1 MLKEILDSIKRE
13 LKETPRIVLFNEEEE
28 AKELIEEALKYHGVE
43 EIKFVQNEEEL
54 FLFLSKVCPT
64 VLVYSFFGNFEEVIA
79 NINQIKSFFPKLKLF
94 CLAPYDDEVDLAR
107 LFFFGAD
114 EAIQK
119 PFSMGE
125 FIARLAK
132 LLRTYYLEK
141 KVEQLL
147 VEDPLTFAYNRRFF
161 EASIREEALRAL
173 RYGFPLSLVMIDLDK
188 FKHYNDTY
196 GHAEGDKVLQGIA
209 ALLCENMRH
218 KVDKVC
224 RYGGDEFIIILPHTD
239 WKKAL
244 VVVKRII
251 KAYEKNPFEPVTLS
265 FGIASLIDRGNLEK
279 SVSDLIKRAD
289 SAMYQAKKVPGNTFV
304 IDPETIIASSKE
316 EAPLVVQ
323 PSPGLQQ
330 PHPQD

>member
-1 MLKEILDSIKRE
+1 MLKEILDIIKRE
-13 LKETPRIVLFNEEEE
+13 LKEAPRIVLFDEEEE
-28 AKELIEEALKYHGVE
+28 TKELIEEALKYHGVK

-54 FLFLSKVCPT
+54 FLFLSEVSPT
-64 VLVYSFFGNFEEVIA
+64 VLVYSFCCNFQEVIA
-79 NINQIKSFFPKLKLF
+79 NINQIKSLFPKLKVF

-107 LFFFGAD
+107 LFFSGAD

-119 PFSMGE
+119 PFSIGE

-188 FKHYNDTY
+188 FKYYNDTY

-209 ALLCENMRH
+209 VLLYENTRL

-224 RYGGDEFIIILPHTD
+224 RYGGDEFVIILPHTD
-239 WKKAL
+239 WKRAL
-244 VVVKRII
+244 VAVKRII

-265 FGIASLIDRGNLEK
+265 FGIASLINRGDLER
-279 SVSDLIKRAD
+279 SVSDLIIRAD
-289 SAMYQAKKVPGNTFV
+289 SAMYQAKKIPGNTFV
-304 IDPETIIASSKE
+304 VDPKTIIASSKE
-316 EAPLVVQ
+316 EAPPVVQ
-323 PSPGLQQ
+323 PSPRLQQ
-330 PHPQD
+330 PHDQD

>member
-13 LKETPRIVLFNEEEE
+13 LKETPRIVIFEEEE
-28 AKELIEEALKYHGVE
+28 ETKELIEEALKYHGVE

-64 VLVYSFFGNFEEVIA
+64 VLVYSFCGNFQEVIA
-79 NINQIKSFFPKLKLF
+79 NINQIKSLFPKLKLF

-125 FIARLAK
+125 FIARLTK

-209 ALLCENMRH
+209 VLLCENMRL

-224 RYGGDEFIIILPHTD
+224 RYGGDEFVIILPHTD

-265 FGIASLIDRGNLEK
+265 FGIASLIDRGDLER
-279 SVSDLIKRAD
+279 SVSDLIIRAD
-289 SAMYQAKKVPGNTFV
+289 SAMYQAKKMPGNTFV

-323 PSPGLQQ
+323 PSPRLQQ

>member
-13 LKETPRIVLFNEEEE
+13 LKEPPRIVLFEEEEE

-43 EIKFVQNEEEL
+43 EIKIVKNEEEL
-54 FLFLSKVCPT
+54 LLFLSKDCPT
-64 VLVYSFFGNFEEVIA
+64 VLVYSICGNFEGVIA
-79 NINQIKSFFPKLKLF
+79 NINQIKSLFHKLKVF

-107 LFFFGAD
+107 LFFSGAD

-188 FKHYNDTY
+188 FKYYNDTY

-209 ALLCENMRH
+209 LLLCANTRH

-224 RYGGDEFIIILPHTD
+224 RYGGDEFVIILPHTD

-251 KAYEKNPFEPVTLS
+251 KAYEKNSFEPVTLS
-265 FGIASLIDRGNLEK
+265 FGIASLIDRGDLER
-279 SVSDLIKRAD
+279 SVSDLIIRAD
-289 SAMYQAKKVPGNTFV
+289 SAMYQAKKMPGNTFV
-304 IDPETIIASSKE
+304 VDPETIIASSKE

-323 PSPGLQQ
+323 LSPHSQ
-330 PHPQD
+330 

>member
-13 LKETPRIVLFNEEEE
+13 LKETTRIVIFEEEEE

-43 EIKFVQNEEEL
+43 EIKIVKNEEEL
-54 FLFLSKVCPT
+54 FLFLSKVSPT
-64 VLVYSFFGNFEEVIA
+64 VLVYSFCGDFQKVIA
-79 NINQIKSFFPKLKLF
+79 NINQIKSLFPKLKVF

-107 LFFFGAD
+107 LFFSGAD

-119 PFSMGE
+119 PFSMEE

-161 EASIREEALRAL
+161 EESIREEALKAL

-188 FKHYNDTY
+188 FKYYNDTY

-209 ALLCENMRH
+209 LLLCENTRF

-224 RYGGDEFIIILPHTD
+224 RYGGDEFVIILPHTD
-239 WKKAL
+239 WKRAL
-244 VVVKRII
+244 TVVKRII
-251 KAYEKNPFEPVTLS
+251 KAYEKNPFKPVTLS
-265 FGIASLIDRGNLEK
+265 FGIASFIDRGDLER
-279 SVSDLIKRAD
+279 SVSDLIMRAD
-289 SAMYQAKKVPGNTFV
+289 SAMYQAKKMPGNTFV
-304 IDPETIIASSKE
+304 VDSETIIASSKE

-323 PSPGLQQ
+323 PSPRSQ
-330 PHPQD
+330 

>member
-13 LKETPRIVLFNEEEE
+13 LKETPRIVLFDEEEE
-28 AKELIEEALKYHGVE
+28 TKELIEEALKYHGVE

-54 FLFLSKVCPT
+54 FLFLSEVSPT
-64 VLVYSFFGNFEEVIA
+64 VLVYSFCCNFQEVIA

-107 LFFFGAD
+107 LFFSGAD

-125 FIARLAK
+125 FIARLTK

-188 FKHYNDTY
+188 FKYYNDTY

-209 ALLCENMRH
+209 ALFCENMRH

-224 RYGGDEFIIILPHTD
+224 RYGGDEFVIILPHTD
-239 WKKAL
+239 WKRAL

-251 KAYEKNPFEPVTLS
+251 KAYEKNPFEPVNLS
-265 FGIASLIDRGNLEK
+265 FGIASLIDRGDLER
-279 SVSDLIKRAD
+279 SVSDLIIRAD
-289 SAMYQAKKVPGNTFV
+289 SAMYQAKKMPGNTFV

-316 EAPLVVQ
+316 EAPPVVQ
-323 PSPGLQQ
+323 PSPRSQ
-330 PHPQD
+330 

>member
-1 MLKEILDSIKRE
+1 MLKEILDIIKRE
-13 LKETPRIVLFNEEEE
+13 FKETPQILLFEKEEE

-43 EIKFVQNEEEL
+43 KIKIVKNEEEL
-54 FLFLSKVCPT
+54 FLFLSKLCPT
-64 VLVYSFFGNFEEVIA
+64 VLIYSFYGDFEKVIA
-79 NINQIKSFFPKLKLF
+79 NVNQIKSFFPKLKVF
-94 CLAPYDDEVDLAR
+94 CLAPYDEVDLAR

-119 PFSMGE
+119 PFSMEE

-147 VEDPLTFAYNRRFF
+147 VEDPLTHAYNRRFF

-173 RYGFPLSLVMIDLDK
+173 RYGFPLTLVMIDLDK
-188 FKHYNDTY
+188 FKHYNDTH

-209 ALLCENMRH
+209 VLLCENTRL

-224 RYGGDEFIIILPHTD
+224 RYGGDEFVIILPHTD

-244 VVVKRII
+244 VVVNRIV
-251 KAYEKNPFEPVTLS
+251 KAYEKHPFEPVTLS
-265 FGIASLIDRGNLEK
+265 FGIASLIDRGDLER
-279 SVSDLIKRAD
+279 SVSDLIMRAD
-289 SAMYQAKKVPGNTFV
+289 SAMYQAKKIPGNAFV
-304 IDPETIIASSKE
+304 VDPETVTASSKE

-323 PSPGLQQ
+323 PA
-330 PHPQD
+330 PQSQ